1 MLTQIKN
8 RCLEIETLTSGTGIV
23 ISSKDLNECLEEC
36 CRSLIKFGEIE
47 MRTRC
52 EYLSMNLIQYENL
65 IYVKDRQLLNLEGK
79 LTSAKE
85 EMNKI
90 VNTKV
95 FSRGNNLIYELDMT
109 NRQLRMVKD
118 NVFLLEKNLTEK
130 IKLCYDRELDQTRMQ
145 LADIRH
151 QFKEYQDSVA
161 AKIKAKV
168 REEVNQIDGVMKK
181 KATQYKDLDRNTKK

>member
-1 MLTQIKN
+1 
-8 RCLEIETLTSGTGIV
+8 
-23 ISSKDLNECLEEC
+23 
-36 CRSLIKFGEIE
+36 